1 MRVTLS
7 HVGLSFDGAPGEGT
21 RALEDV
27 SLEVSGGV
35 VGLMGQTGSG
45 KTTLLEVLAGMLRP
59 DEGSVLVDGRD
70 ARGAEGSRALA
81 GAVGLVFQI
90 PERQFFEPTVE
101 RELVFGLRSRGLGA
115 AEARERAGRAL
126 ALMGLELDEL
136 AARSPLALSG
146 GQQRRVAIA
155 SVLALEPSL
164 LLLDEPTAGLDPRS
178 HSACV
183 DAVRAAARSGAT
195 VVMASHDANVLAAV
209 ADRVVVLESGRV
221 TLDGPARELL
231 GDAPLMRSHGLEPA
245 CASRA
250 AAALRR
256 AGVAVEGAPL
266 TADELAAAI
275 LAARGRS

>member
-70 ARGAEGSRALA
+70 ACGAEGSRALA

-115 AEARERAGRAL
+115 AEARKRAGRAL

-136 AARSPLALSG
+136 AGRSPLTLSG

-178 HSACV
+178 RPACV

-231 GDAPLMRSHGLEPA
+231 GDAPLMRSHGLESA